1 MTWHKVYEDTR
12 TVLYYCNYWH
22 NGTGYQFTRT
32 VIKYGKMAGEIYRAR
47 HLDKWQQLARASTL
61 RELLIE
67 LKISS
72 LPQLLFT

>member
-1 MTWHKVYEDTR
+1 MIWHQVYEDTR

-22 NGTGYQFTRT
+22 NGAGYQFTCTR
-32 VIKYGKMAGEIYRAR
+32 IKTGPFAGNIYRAR
-47 HLDKWQQLARASTL
+47 YLDKYTQLARASTL
-61 RELLIE
+61 RELLME